1 TLAHRVSITSL
12 LLMVFV
18 FLISPA
24 HAALEWPKEIEADQ
38 ATVVIYQ
45 PQPEKL
51 SGNMLSGRAA
61 ISITLKDTEEP
72 IFGVMWFTARLDT
85 DRDSDTVIVS
95 DIKVENV
102 AWPESKDAGEQRF
115 TAIFE
120 ASIPEEGVE
129 ISMERLSASLQ
140 TAELEQKS
148 LTELKN
154 DPPIIEFL
162 ETLTVLLMYDG
173 EPRLKDIEN
182 SDYQRV
188 MNTPFAVACDKKGKA
203 CWLSSGSFWYK
214 SKEAL
219 GPFTPNNSPPADL
232 AKMIPAPE
240 EQDGSPL
247 TPPLIVVATEATEVI
262 STQGKPKWTALTGGE
277 LLYVENTE
285 TAWLRELS
293 TGNMYVLLSGRWF
306 RAKQQSGPWT
316 FVRPDELPASF
327 SEIPPASDIGGVRN
341 SVAGTPE
348 AEDAILNA
356 AIPQTAAIKRSE
368 ASLTVEYD
376 GNPKFEQIEGTDV
389 AYAVNSAAQVL
400 QIDQRYYAVD
410 NGVWFSSAVATGPW
424 VVADSV
430 PADKIA
436 EIPPSSPVYN
446 TTHVVI
452 YESTPEVVY
461 VGYTPGYMWSFPY
474 YGVPVYGTGWY
485 YPPYYGAYYYP
496 RPPTWGFHVGYNP
509 WTGWNYGVSWSNGFF
524 SVGIAFGGGYGGHC
538 CGGWYGGGS
547 HGDININTGNIN
559 IGNSINIGNHENIG
573 NQIGNNP
580 KARDRIANQNIYNRP
595 ENLTRNADRTRT
607 PGGVNQSR
615 PSTRENNVYADKS
628 GQVARNN
635 GGNWETRDNGSWKSS
650 ASSSNRTS
658 DLTSVSRP
666 TNSSFN
672 NSSFNQRDLNSH
684 QSARQFGAS
693 REMGRSMPRG
703 GRGGRRR

>member
-1 TLAHRVSITSL
+1 SL